1 MSALML
7 TVSMDIPM
15 SLGVE
20 EYEDI
25 RAKFAAP
32 HHHPERRT
40 GVGGDGRHEFAAG
53 DK

>member
-1 MSALML
+1 ML

-32 HHHPERRT
+32 PYDNCQPPCVSNVST
-40 GVGGDGRHEFAAG
+40 VIPMVS
-53 DK
+53 